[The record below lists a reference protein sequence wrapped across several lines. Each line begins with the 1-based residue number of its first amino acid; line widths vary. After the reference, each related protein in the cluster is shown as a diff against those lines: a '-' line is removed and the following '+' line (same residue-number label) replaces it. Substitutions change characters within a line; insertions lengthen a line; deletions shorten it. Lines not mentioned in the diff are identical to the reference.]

1 MSKITNYCLTRSGTG
16 LLYSC
21 SHMTTVGV
29 KGLTFCT
36 LYNDFPC
43 LIIIIIL
50 TIIIIIIIV
59 IIFTES
65 WLSSQLMKAILCSA
79 LNVCEIL
86 LVMVVG

>member
-1 MSKITNYCLTRSGTG
+1 MA
-16 LLYSC
+16 
-21 SHMTTVGV
+21 TVGV

-50 TIIIIIIIV
+50 TIIIIIV
-59 IIFTES
+59 IIATES